1 MVLPES
7 GVESYGYPNRTST
20 PDLVRALFRSVGAAP
35 HPPAG
40 DLSP

>member
-7 GVESYGYPNRTST
+7 GVDSYGYPNRTST
-20 PDLVRALFRSVGAAP
+20 SDLIGALVPFGAAP

>member
-1 MVLPES
+1 MALPES
-7 GVESYGYPNRTST
+7 GVVSYGCPNRTST
-20 PDLVRALFRSVGAAP
+20 SDLISALFRFVGAAP